1 VLSLSCS
8 GIISGFSDT
17 PTANSTVQGSPGRG
31 RRGVGD
37 DKWGPPISGCDGGRK
52 RAGCSWAES
61 LLGCVGC
68 EAKERGQRL
77 EGALA
82 DLARELRMRSW
93 ARPSGWR
100 AAAREEKKGRL
111 QTFEVLGSSK
121 NIPE

>member
-1 VLSLSCS
+1 VGATDQRLRRRAQAS
-8 GIISGFSDT
+8 GL
-17 PTANSTVQGSPGRG
+17 QL
-31 RRGVGD
+31 
-37 DKWGPPISGCDGGRK
+37 GRK
-52 RAGCSWAES
+52 LAGLRRLRSES
-61 LLGCVGC
+61 
-68 EAKERGQRL
+68 ERGQRL